1 MKAFVVEDEYLSR
14 ERLKRM
20 LANLGVKVEGEAE
33 TKEEAV
39 EKLKF
44 VKPDIVFLDIRLPD
58 GTGLEIASH
67 IIHNFEDPPYIVFVT
82 AYGEYALDAFKVNSI
97 DYVLKPYKEDDIK
110 RVLDKVNSFENK
122 KVALTNVATLVAK
135 TDEVFIPVKH
145 LNRYILLKPSDI
157 YYIKAELS
165 ETIIRTKDHEYL
177 SNKRLYEFEQILS
190 NKGFFRVH
198 KSYIVNLSKIKE
210 MKVVEQSKFLISFDG
225 IPDTIKTSRDGA
237 KYLRE
242 FLDV

>member
-1 MKAFVVEDEYLSR
+1 MRAFIVEDEYISR
-14 ERLKRM
+14 ERLKRI
-20 LANLGVKVEGEAE
+20 LNKLDVKVENEAE
-33 TKEEAV
+33 NKEEAI

-44 VKPDIVFLDIRLPD
+44 VNPDVVFLDVKLPD
-58 GTGLEIASH
+58 GTGLEVASY
-67 IIHNFEDPPYIVFVT
+67 IISNFENPPYIVFVT
-82 AYGEYALDAFKVNSI
+82 AYGEYALEAFKVNSI
-97 DYVLKPYKEDDIK
+97 DYVLKPYKEEDISK
-110 RVLDKVNSFENK
+110 VLEKINNFENK
-122 KVALTNVATLVAK
+122 KAAITNMLPLVSK
-135 TDEVFIPVKH
+135 TEDILIPVKY
-145 LNRYILLKPSDI
+145 LSKYILLKPSDI

-177 SNKRLYEFEQILS
+177 SNKRLYEFEQILA

-198 KSYIVNLSKIKE
+198 KSFIVNLSKIKE

-237 KYLRE
+237 RLLRE

>member
-1 MKAFVVEDEYLSR
+1 MKAFIVEDEYLSR
-14 ERLKRM
+14 ERLKRI
-20 LANLGVKVEGEAE
+20 LSNLDVKVEGEAE
-33 TKEEAV
+33 SKSEAI

-44 VKPDIVFLDIRLPD
+44 IKPDVLFLDIRLAD
-58 GTGLEIASH
+58 GTGLEIASYVLQ
-67 IIHNFEDPPYIVFVT
+67 NFDEPPYIVFVT

-97 DYVLKPYKEDDIK
+97 DYVLKPYKEEDIK
-110 RVLDKVNSFENK
+110 RVIDKINTIENK
-122 KVALTNVATLVAK
+122 KVALTNVAMLVSK
-135 TDEVFIPVKH
+135 SDEVFIPVKH
-145 LNRYILLKPSDI
+145 LNRYILLKPNDI

-177 SNKRLYEFEQILS
+177 SNKRLYEFEQLLA

-198 KSYIVNLSKIKE
+198 KSYIINLSKIKE

-225 IPDTIKTSRDGA
+225 IPDTVKTSRDGA